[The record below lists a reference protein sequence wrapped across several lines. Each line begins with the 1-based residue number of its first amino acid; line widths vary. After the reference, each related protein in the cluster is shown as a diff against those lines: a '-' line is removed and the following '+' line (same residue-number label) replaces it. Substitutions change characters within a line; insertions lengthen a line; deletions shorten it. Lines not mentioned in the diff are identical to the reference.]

1 MSMDDSRR
9 KQKRHA
15 YTYNK
20 NERTV
25 RIVQGYMVTRSGRQG
40 RHDFAHGCVAV
51 ASVAVAANNEF
62 ERTVC
67 VLPNFHP
74 ALQCRC

>member
-25 RIVQGYMVTRSGRQG
+25 RIVQGYMVTRGAKQG
-40 RHDFAHGCVAV
+40 RADFA
-51 ASVAVAANNEF
+51 SVLWYCGSGSE
-62 ERTVC
+62 
-67 VLPNFHP
+67 
-74 ALQCRC
+74 